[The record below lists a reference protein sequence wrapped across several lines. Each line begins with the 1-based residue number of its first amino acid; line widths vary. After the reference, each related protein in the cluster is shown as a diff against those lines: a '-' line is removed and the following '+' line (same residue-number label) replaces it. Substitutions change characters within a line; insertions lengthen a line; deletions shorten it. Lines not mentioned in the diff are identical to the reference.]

1 MSATEL
7 IKQVAAL
14 VPEERALFEQLL
26 RAMED
31 ADRARTVPE
40 KPVAAPDFLT
50 RAKAVWGEAPPGKSL
65 SAVVS
70 EARGVEP

>member
-14 VPEERALFEQLL
+14 PPQERTRFEKLL
-26 RAMED
+26 RAMENGNG
-31 ADRARTVPE
+31 ARTVAGQP
-40 KPVAAPDFLT
+40 AITPDFLA
-50 RAKAVWGEAPPGKSL
+50 RAKAVWGETPPGKSL

-70 EARGVEP
+70 EARGGES